1 MIAVETSP
9 ASNDEGSERLV
20 CWLAEIAGGDQRA
33 LGKLMHATRDR
44 LHAEAKRL
52 LKVEACADEALQDCW
67 LRVWRHA
74 SSFDPRL
81 SRPMTWLLRVVQNRA
96 VDMLRSR
103 RHERERAVEFDQAS
117 AAAVADEQPG
127 PEARWIA
134 RKRQAMLQVQ
144 LRGLVPE
151 QRQALSLMLYRGLSH
166 PEIARNCRVPES
178 TVKSWV
184 RRGVARLHQ
193 QHPELRWA
201 A

>member
-1 MIAVETSP
+1 MSSLPTCP

-20 CWLAEIAGGDQRA
+20 HWLAAIAGGDQRA
-33 LGKLMHATRDR
+33 LGKLMHATEDR

-52 LKVEACADEALQDCW
+52 LKVDACAQEALQDCW

-74 SSFDPRL
+74 ASFDPRL
-81 SRPMTWLLRVVQNRA
+81 SRPMTWLLRIVQNRA

-103 RHERERAVEFDQAS
+103 RHERECTVEIDPVSIATI
-117 AAAVADEQPG
+117 ADEQPG
-127 PEARWIA
+127 PEERWVARS
-134 RKRQAMLQVQ
+134 RQALLRQRF
-144 LRGLVPE
+144 RGLGQE
-151 QRQALSLMLYRGLSH
+151 QRQALSLMLIQGLSH
-166 PEIARNCRVPES
+166 PEIARNCQVPES

-193 QHPELRWA
+193 QHPELRLA